1 MRFVGNWIFG
11 ISIPFFHSHS
21 CSILLAQRI
30 SITIRIGMDHFMTFV
45 CFHCAACF
53 DVLYAFS
60 MLFKQPFRC
69 LMLLCVNTYG
79 LCFSPGKDLWLRR
92 SV

>member
-45 CFHCAACF
+45 CIIALHASMFC
-53 DVLYAFS
+53 
-60 MLFKQPFRC
+60 MLF
-69 LMLLCVNTYG
+69 LCS
-79 LCFSPGKDLWLRR
+79 LSSHFDA
-92 SV
+92 